1 MLDQVVSV
9 VRAAGEMMLSFCAPK
24 VFTKEGHANFVTECD
39 IAVQDFLFSKLQPIL
54 PEAVFF
60 AEEQENAVMTNAFT
74 WVIDPIDGTTNFIRN
89 RGCSAISVALLKD
102 KTPILAVIYLPYL
115 DRMYTAE
122 KGCGAFCNEEAIAVS
137 HRPLQD
143 CIVSFGTSPYY
154 AELADR
160 SLDLARFFMHRAADI
175 RRTGSA
181 VIDLCDM
188 ASGGCDIFFE
198 LRLSPWDFAAGVLLI
213 EEAGGTVCGLHA
225 DGRPIPLCF
234 DQPSGVFACA
244 PELYD
249 TLIQLLS
256 AAV

>member
-1 MLDQVVSV
+1 MLDRVVSV
-9 VRAAGEMMLSFCAPK
+9 VRAAGELMLSFRAPK

-39 IAVQDFLFSKLQPIL
+39 IAVQEFLFSQLQPIL

-60 AEEQENAVMTNAFT
+60 AEEQENAVMTDSFT

-102 KTPILAVIYLPYL
+102 KVPVLAVVYLPYL

-122 KGCGAFCNEEAIAVS
+122 RGRGAYCNGEHIAVS

-154 AELADR
+154 RELADR
-160 SLDLARFFMHRAADI
+160 SMDIARSFLHCAADI

-181 VIDLCDM
+181 VVDLCDM

-213 EEAGGTVCGLHA
+213 AEAGGKVCGLNSE
-225 DGRPIPLCF
+225 GIPIPLAF
-234 DQPSGVFACA
+234 DQLTGVLACA
-244 PELYD
+244 PELYED
-249 TLIQLLS
+249 IAHRLTDVL
-256 AAV
+256 